1 MPDTADQLPDL
12 PADWPNRSTSRCVIA
27 SGLRW
32 HVQRAG
38 TGPLV
43 LLVHGSAGATH
54 TWREILPLLTPWA
67 EVVAIDLPGHGFT
80 TGDTPDQ
87 LSLRGMAEALR
98 ELLRVLDV
106 HPAIGVG
113 HSAGAAVLLQ
123 LCSSREVAPQSVI
136 GINSALVSL
145 NALGQIF
152 LPVSRA
158 LADVGILRAG
168 AAALLRSGT
177 LTRALLRSTGSP
189 LDPEQEARYVALLS
203 SERRVGATLRMM
215 SRWDLD
221 ALVATFPTLTIP
233 VTLVH
238 STNEPWVP
246 FADLLRTTRTI
257 PDRRVIDVSP
267 AGHLI
272 PDEQPLR
279 VASIIRDTF
288 EARPASPE

>member
-1 MPDTADQLPDL
+1 MPDTVDQRVDL
-12 PADWPNRSTSRCVIA
+12 PTDWPNRTCSTFVA
-27 SGLRW
+27 AAGLRW

-54 TWREILPLLTPWA
+54 TWRNVLPLLTPWA
-67 EVVAIDLPGHGFT
+67 EVISIDLPGHGFT
-80 TGDTPDQ
+80 TGETPDQ
-87 LSLRGMAEALR
+87 LSLQGMTEALR
-98 ELLRVLDV
+98 DLLRVLDV
-106 HPAIGVG
+106 HPVIGVG

-123 LCSSREVAPQSVI
+123 LCSFREVTPQSII
-136 GINSALVSL
+136 GFNSALVSL
-145 NALGQIF
+145 NALGQIL

-168 AAALLRSGT
+168 AAAVLRSGT

-189 LDPEQEARYVALLS
+189 LDPAQEARYVSLLA

-221 ALVATFPTLTIP
+221 ALIATFPSLTMP

-257 PDRRVIDVSP
+257 PHRHVIDVSP

-272 PDEQPLR
+272 PDEQPRR
-279 VASIIRDTF
+279 VAEIIRDAW
-288 EARPASPE
+288 EALPAASE